1 MAEDDTDATQ
11 VSNAQAQRQLDTCA
25 EGVQIGSLSRFMG
38 SEATNYTA
46 GLEDLYEKML
56 SKLDSLSCLV
66 EKTSAKV
73 HELVNSTS
81 R

>member
-1 MAEDDTDATQ
+1 MAEDDTDATR
-11 VSNAQAQRQLDTCA
+11 VSKAQAQRELDTCA
-25 EGVQIGSLSRFMG
+25 EGVQIGSLRRLMG

-56 SKLDSLSCLV
+56 AKLDSLARLV

-73 HELVNSTS
+73 HEQVKSTS
-81 R
+81 

>member
-1 MAEDDTDATQ
+1 MAEDDNDATQ
-11 VSNAQAQRQLDTCA
+11 VTKAHDQRQLDTCA
-25 EGVQIGSLSRFMG
+25 EGVLIGSLSRLMG

-56 SKLDSLSCLV
+56 SKLDSLARLV

-73 HELVNSTS
+73 HEQVNSTS
-81 R
+81 C